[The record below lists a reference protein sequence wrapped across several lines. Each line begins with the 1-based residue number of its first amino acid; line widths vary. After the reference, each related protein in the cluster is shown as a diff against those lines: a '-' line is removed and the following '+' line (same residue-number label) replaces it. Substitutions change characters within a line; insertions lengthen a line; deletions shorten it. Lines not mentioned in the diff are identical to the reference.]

1 MSFAEAQDE
10 WKLQPTW
17 SCARGLKKYSR
28 LSWSGLLPT
37 VGELSPQHPLFQ
49 RPTVLGDTP
58 QDPDTASRP
67 ALVGTGVQVYVCR
80 QSHTDFKEN
89 SALGQLTGMASKT
102 WSRGPHSHTEAC
114 WSKSPG

>member
-17 SCARGLKKYSR
+17 SCTQGLKKYFRFSC
-28 LSWSGLLPT
+28 SGLLPT

-58 QDPDTASRP
+58 QDPDTASHP
-67 ALVGTGVQVYVCR
+67 ALWGQGYRCMFVGRVTLASR
-80 QSHTDFKEN
+80 RI
-89 SALGQLTGMASKT
+89 QLWANLLA
-102 WSRGPHSHTEAC
+102 WPEF
-114 WSKSPG
+114 